1 MIDSK
6 KTLCESLIHSKETYD
21 SKFQE
26 LRISSD
32 QSIEAS
38 NLTPVKLT
46 SKVSPTSS
54 DNPGAQHSFNL
65 DPNREPSWTQ
75 LMSEPHQIVG
85 VGALSDQTNLAS
97 YKMTVLRNLQ
107 QDYNDLFLNLI
118 DEVRAQ
124 KYDIDQA
131 SRSRIESQIA
141 ISRSNELSHLD
152 LMASTTS
159 ALRYPSYKQNVEAQR
174 ASDFVSHT
182 VVNNIA
188 SQQSAC
194 TAPAHIVKS
203 DTDNADRG
211 PKNSRPRKRTRITD
225 PPTDSESQRARLGRY
240 MKNYNPLGLGIGGG
254 RRAYEVAGPARPPPL
269 KIRDS
274 TNQKSEQQKHTSEPI
289 VLSDTSSDQDEDTN
303 VTGSYK
309 PSSSVLPS
317 ASRKETFWKA
327 QDAQR
332 RSLGTPSSASYG
344 AINSATEARRQHLRS
359 SAFNLPSPPNKE
371 TPLRRQLVFEPLPPP
386 LVGFYSNDEPQVSQ
400 GPKSTISD
408 LLALWTTIP
417 AA

>member
-38 NLTPVKLT
+38 NLTPVKLV

-54 DNPGAQHSFNL
+54 DIPGAQHSFNL

-75 LMSEPHQIVG
+75 LMSEPHQNVG

-118 DEVRAQ
+118 NEVRAQ
-124 KYDIDQA
+124 RYDIDQA

-159 ALRYPSYKQNVEAQR
+159 ALRYPSYKQNAQ
-174 ASDFVSHT
+174 AHL
-182 VVNNIA
+182 
-188 SQQSAC
+188 QSTS

-211 PKNSRPRKRTRITD
+211 PNNSPPRKRTRTTD
-225 PPTDSESQRARLGRY
+225 RPPDWESQRARLGRY
-240 MKNYNPLGLGIGGG
+240 MKNYNPPELGIGGG
-254 RRAYEVAGPARPPPL
+254 RGAYDVAGPARPPPPQT
-269 KIRDS
+269 RDS
-274 TNQKSEQQKHTSEPI
+274 TNQKSEQQEHTSEPI

-327 QDAQR
+327 QDAQQ
-332 RSLGTPSSASYG
+332 RSLSTRSFSTPSSASYS
-344 AINSATEARRQHLRS
+344 AIKSATRQAQLQHCSLAFSRPIPLKIEEPLRLQ
-359 SAFNLPSPPNKE
+359 SAFELQP
-371 TPLRRQLVFEPLPPP
+371 Q
-386 LVGFYSNDEPQVSQ
+386 VGFYSNDEPQVSQ
-400 GPKSTISD
+400 RSKSTISD
-408 LLALWTTIP
+408 LLALWTTIQE
-417 AA
+417 A

>member
-1 MIDSK
+1 VIDSK

-174 ASDFVSHT
+174 SSDSVSHT

-188 SQQSAC
+188 SQQSAY
-194 TAPAHIVKS
+194 TTPAYIVKS

-211 PKNSRPRKRTRITD
+211 PNRSRPRKRTRMTN

-240 MKNYNPLGLGIGGG
+240 MKYYNPPGFGIGGG
-254 RRAYEVAGPARPPPL
+254 RGAYDVAGPAIPPPP
-269 KIRDS
+269 KPRDS
-274 TNQKSEQQKHTSEPI
+274 TNQKSEQQKHTSEAI
-289 VLSDTSSDQDEDTN
+289 VLNDASSNEDEARN
-303 VTGSYK
+303 RIWGYK
-309 PSSSVLPS
+309 SFSTPS
-317 ASRKETFWKA
+317 ASAPPQEINRQYREA
-327 QDAQR
+327 QTYIPPRVDSCIR
-332 RSLGTPSSASYG
+332 RHRS
-344 AINSATEARRQHLRS
+344 HRS
-359 SAFNLPSPPNKE
+359 SIPTKIEA
-371 TPLRRQLVFEPLPPP
+371 PLRLQLVYEPLPPP